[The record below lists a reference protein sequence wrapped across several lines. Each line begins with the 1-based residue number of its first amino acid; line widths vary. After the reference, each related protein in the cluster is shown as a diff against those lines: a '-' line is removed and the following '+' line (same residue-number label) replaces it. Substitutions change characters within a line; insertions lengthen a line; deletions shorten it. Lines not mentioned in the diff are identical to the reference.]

1 MKKIED
7 FSSKHNE
14 INEEKLINAT
24 MYMAYDLV
32 NYIRETQSFE
42 PELINAAINA
52 VDTVYSI
59 VFDW

>member
-52 VDTVYSI
+52 VDTVYAI